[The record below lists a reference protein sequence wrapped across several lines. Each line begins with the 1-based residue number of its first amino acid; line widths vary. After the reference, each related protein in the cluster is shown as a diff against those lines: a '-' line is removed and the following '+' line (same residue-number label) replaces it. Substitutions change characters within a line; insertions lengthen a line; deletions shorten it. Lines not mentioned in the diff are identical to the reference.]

1 VLHAGTAKETH
12 MKDKRGITIH
22 FNDGSKMSLDF
33 PKQAANDAAQFLKLD
48 DVLKKRYML
57 FEADSTFLMVPFE
70 NVKYVQVYPAPADV
84 PGHTY
89 IKGASVA
96 G

>member
-1 VLHAGTAKETH
+1 
-12 MKDKRGITIH
+12 MQDKRGVTIF
-22 FNDGSKMSLDF
+22 FNDGSKLSLDF
-33 PKQAANDAAQFLKLD
+33 PKQSANEAVAMMKLD

-70 NVKYVQVYPAPADV
+70 NVRYVQLYPAPEKV
-84 PGHTY
+84 QGHTY
-89 IKGASVA
+89 IKGATIT

>member
-1 VLHAGTAKETH
+1 
-12 MKDKRGITIH
+12 MKDQRGMTIH
-22 FNDGSKMSLDF
+22 FNDGSKMSVDF
-33 PKQAANDAAQFLKLD
+33 PKQASNEAAQFLKLD
-48 DVLKKRYML
+48 DVLKKRYILM
-57 FEADSTFLMVPFE
+57 EADSTFLLVPFE

-89 IKGASVA
+89 IKGASVV

>member
-1 VLHAGTAKETH
+1 
-12 MKDKRGITIH
+12 MQDKRGVTIF

-33 PKQAANDAAQFLKLD
+33 PKQSPNETAAMLKLD

-57 FEADSTFLMVPFE
+57 FEADSTFLMIPFE
-70 NVKYVQVYPAPADV
+70 NVRYVQLYPAPEKV
-84 PGHTY
+84 QGHTY
-89 IKGASVA
+89 IKGASIT

>member
-1 VLHAGTAKETH
+1 
-12 MKDKRGITIH
+12 MKDQRGITIH

-33 PKQAANDAAQFLKLD
+33 PRQASNEADQRLKLD
-48 DVLKKRYML
+48 DVLKKRHLL
-57 FEADSTFLMVPFE
+57 FEADSTFMMVPFE
-70 NVKYVQVYPAPADV
+70 NVKYVQVYPAPPDV

-89 IKGASVA
+89 IKGASVV

>member
-1 VLHAGTAKETH
+1 
-12 MKDKRGITIH
+12 MKNQRGITIF
-22 FNDGSKMSLDF
+22 FNDGSKVSMDF
-33 PKQAANDAAQFLKLD
+33 PRQSPNEIAAMLKLS

-70 NVKYVQVYPAPADV
+70 NVKYVQVYPAPAEV

-89 IKGASVA
+89 IKGASIKD
-96 G
+96 

>member
-1 VLHAGTAKETH
+1 MT
-12 MKDKRGITIH
+12 DKRGVTIH
-22 FNDGSKMSLDF
+22 FNDGSKISLDF
-33 PKQAANDAAQFLKLD
+33 PKQAPNEAAQFLRLD

-57 FEADSTFLMVPFE
+57 FEADSAFLMVPFE
-70 NVKYVQVYPAPADV
+70 NVKYVQLYPAPAEV

-89 IKGASVA
+89 VKGASVA

>member
-1 VLHAGTAKETH
+1 
-12 MKDKRGITIH
+12 
-22 FNDGSKMSLDF
+22 
-33 PKQAANDAAQFLKLD
+33 
-48 DVLKKRYML
+48 
-57 FEADSTFLMVPFE
+57 MVPFE